1 MRIPPRHIR
10 IALLMIIS
18 ELLLILF
25 AGYWLRS
32 QWRDE
37 KNLLEKQLW
46 THYKESRGVVIDSLV
61 MRRFV
66 EPVLGDTTVSRMFA
80 RREGSVRDDEIR
92 VIGYGSMQRNDTS
105 FHMSRLHHKSTPLID
120 TGVNALIND
129 PVSIY
134 IEADT
139 FSVRGGNNGRSV
151 SVRVASDS
159 DTLPEGIAAIE
170 QLQKDLL
177 LRSVRLVV
185 QRVDDT
191 VSGRRSDIELLWE
204 GADSLVFVSEYES
217 RLRTDGIPIV
227 PEWIAFSKSAEP
239 GDTISHFVYIDS
251 TGGMVE
257 MKGMMMIGLP
267 DSDIPVM
274 VARGYRIYLLGKTAP
289 QIVFALLLVIMTGW
303 AFLVSYRGMRRQMI
317 LNSIRSSFV
326 SNMSHELKT
335 PVATVKVALESVR
348 RYHLGNDPDTTE
360 EYLAIAAAETERL
373 GDLIERVLDQSMIE
387 EGSDILRSEVT
398 DLTALTAA
406 ACETVKARAEEAGA
420 HIDTILPDGAVPV
433 RCDRVFTRGV
443 ILNLLDNS
451 LKYAGQNPEIEV
463 EIVVHRSHCELRV
476 RDNGPGIPD
485 EYIGRVFDKFFRV
498 PGSDRHDVKGYGL
511 GLSYAASVMKMQGG
525 SVKAVNL
532 DHGVMFTL
540 VFPLL
545 RDNT

>member
-18 ELLLILF
+18 ELLLVLF

-66 EPVLGDTTVSRMFA
+66 EPALGDSTIQRFITRVPDAVDS
-80 RREGSVRDDEIR
+80 GTDVR
-92 VIGYGSMQRNDTS
+92 VIGYGKMAEEGTPMRPHSHILQGQYDT
-105 FHMSRLHHKSTPLID
+105 
-120 TGVNALIND
+120 
-129 PVSIY
+129 VSIF
-134 IEADT
+134 IAADT
-139 FSVRGGNNGRSV
+139 FSVNDSGGRQSV
-151 SVRVASDS
+151 SVRLKEGSDS
-159 DTLPEGIAAIE
+159 SVSKRIEELE

-177 LRSVRLVV
+177 LRSIKLVV
-185 QRVDDT
+185 QRVDDSVASSRT
-191 VSGRRSDIELLWE
+191 DIEMHWE

-217 RLRTDGIPIV
+217 RLQTDGIPIV
-227 PEWIAFSKSAEP
+227 PEWFAFSGSREP

-257 MKGMMMIGLP
+257 MKGVMMIGLH
-267 DSDIPVM
+267 DSDLPVM
-274 VARGYRIYLLGKTAP
+274 VARGYRLYLLGKTAP
-289 QIVFALLLVIMTGW
+289 QIIFALLLVIMTGW
-303 AFLVSYRGMRRQMI
+303 AFLVSYRGMHRQMI
-317 LNSIRSSFV
+317 LNSIRSNFV

-348 RYHLGNDPDTTE
+348 RYHLGRDPETTE

-373 GDLIERVLDQSMIE
+373 GYLIERVLDQSMIE
-387 EGSDILRSEVT
+387 EGSDILRTEAT
-398 DLTALTAA
+398 DLSELAAA

-420 HIDTILPDGAVPV
+420 TIRTLLPEGEVMV
-433 RCDRVFTRGV
+433 RCDRVYTRGV

-451 LKYAGQNPEIEV
+451 LKYAGESPDIEV
-463 EIVVHRSHCELRV
+463 EMLVHKSYCELKV
-476 RDNGPGIPD
+476 RDNGLGIPN
-485 EYIGRVFDKFFRV
+485 EYIARVFDKFFRV

-525 SVKAVNL
+525 AVKAHNL
-532 DHGVMFTL
+532 PRGIEFVLT
-540 VFPLL
+540 FPLY
-545 RDNT
+545 RE